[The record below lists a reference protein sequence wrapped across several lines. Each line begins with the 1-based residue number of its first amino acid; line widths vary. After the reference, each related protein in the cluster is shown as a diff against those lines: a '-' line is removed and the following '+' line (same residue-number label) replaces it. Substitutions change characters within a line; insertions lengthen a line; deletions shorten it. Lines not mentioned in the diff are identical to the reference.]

1 MYFDFFSLI
10 ACGDNL
16 KQEDYEKSK
25 RLRDKFKRADK
36 TVLLQFAQFIL
47 REKYEDFFEG
57 ACLVPVPRSSKDMD
71 EALKPS
77 KALCEALLH
86 AGIGSSLQDILIRS
100 KSLRQSSQFT
110 SAVDRPSLDEHL
122 SSIVV
127 KPELIGNKLI
137 IVVDDVI
144 TQGRTSFACA
154 KHLAAIYPDKTIK
167 IFAAVKS
174 SKFDQHQSIIYPYYG
189 IVEFNALTQKVS
201 LKERP

>member
-1 MYFDFFSLI
+1 M
-10 ACGDNL
+10 
-16 KQEDYEKSK
+16 
-25 RLRDKFKRADK
+25 
-36 TVLLQFAQFIL
+36 
-47 REKYEDFFEG
+47 
-57 ACLVPVPRSSKDMD
+57 PVPRSSKDMD

-144 TQGRTSFACA
+144 TQ
-154 KHLAAIYPDKTIK
+154 
-167 IFAAVKS
+167 
-174 SKFDQHQSIIYPYYG
+174 
-189 IVEFNALTQKVS
+189 
-201 LKERP
+201 